1 MALEASW
8 LSPRHGMA
16 SGCFLQDSLNRY
28 FRPRT
33 VTANND
39 GGHHHHERDQDDG
52 KDGEEE
58 GDDHGGESS
67 PLSFASSWLF

>member
-1 MALEASW
+1 
-8 LSPRHGMA
+8 MA

-39 GGHHHHERDQDDG
+39 GGHHHERDQDDG

-58 GDDHGGESS
+58 GDDYGGEIS
-67 PLSFASSWLF
+67 PLSFASS

>member
-8 LSPRHGMA
+8 LSPRHAMA

-39 GGHHHHERDQDDG
+39 GGHHHERDQDDG

-58 GDDHGGESS
+58 GDDHGGENL
-67 PLSFASSWLF
+67 PLSFAFS

>member
-1 MALEASW
+1 MALEAIW
-8 LSPRHGMA
+8 LSPRHAMA

-39 GGHHHHERDQDDG
+39 GGHHHERDQNG
-52 KDGEEE
+52 KHEEE
-58 GDDHGGESS
+58 GDDYGGENWL
-67 PLSFASSWLF
+67 LSFSFS